1 MCYGL
6 PKFDKSKI
14 LSVRGQISN
23 FDVTFY
29 IQSVFDQ
36 LNHACSNIKIIQKLV
51 KIEDEDQFSYR
62 SQYSNNDFKFNFLK
76 PGISWNLWDTVPVL

>member
-1 MCYGL
+1 MSKGTLKSAHYIMCYGL

-14 LSVRGQISN
+14 MSAWGQISN

-36 LNHACSNIKIIQKLV
+36 LNQACSNSKIIPKLV
-51 KIEDEDQFSYR
+51 KIEDENRFSYR
-62 SQYSNNDFKFNFLK
+62 S
-76 PGISWNLWDTVPVL
+76 PVQQQWL